1 MNIEEKIE
9 LPLLVVRNV
18 VIFPYMVIPLN
29 VGREFSVRA
38 VEESLKRN
46 SEIAIFTQKKIEKD
60 EMKKDDIYEFGVLT
74 NILKMVRFPDG
85 TLRILVE
92 AIKRIELKDFKIDE
106 KTKMSKGEVVVLNEI
121 GNQKDKD
128 KEEEALYKIVKN
140 KFETCL
146 SRGLTV
152 TPEII
157 SPTIDVELPGRLSDI
172 ITAQLDINLEEKY
185 NALKELDVKKRLELT
200 IENLNKELDVLEIKN
215 KIQDKIK
222 KGMDE
227 TQKEFFLREQLKA
240 IEEELGIQVENDEE
254 VERYK
259 NEFNKRK
266 FPNNVKKL
274 AEKEIDRLS
283 RLPLDSS
290 EAGVI
295 RSYLDFIIELPW
307 KDVSKGKLDV
317 KKAKE
322 ILDETHYGLKDVKER
337 ILEYL
342 SVKKISKE
350 LKTPILCLVGPPGV
364 GKTSIGKAIAEAMSR
379 KFIRI
384 SLGGVRDEAEIRGH
398 RRTYVGALPGRIL
411 TGIKQSGKS
420 NPVFM
425 LDEIDKLGY
434 DFRGDP
440 SSAMLEVLDPEQN
453 IDFVDHYLEMGYDLS
468 KVFFITTA
476 NRLDTIPAPLRDRM
490 EIIRIPGYSLNEK
503 AIIAEKYLIPRQ
515 KKQNGIEK
523 YEIVIEKM
531 ALEKLILNYTREAG
545 VRNLEREIGKVFR
558 KIVKKIVMGEE
569 YPEVV
574 NENEIEKLL
583 GIPKYEM
590 SDTEDIHDI
599 GVVTGLAWTEF
610 GGDVLNIEVNLVPG
624 HGELILTGKLGDV
637 MKESAR
643 IALTYIRSKIDNYN
657 GDKEYYKN
665 YDLHIHVPEGAVPKD
680 GPSAGI
686 TLTTAIASKLLNKP
700 ISNKIAMTG
709 EITLTGRILPIGGL
723 KEKLLAAKLRGIKKV
738 FVPKKNEKDLI
749 EIDEEIKSG
758 IEIKFVNYAEE
769 VFEELQLQ
777 QG

>member
-29 VGREFSVRA
+29 VGRNFSVRG
-38 VEESLKRN
+38 VEEALKRN
-46 SEIAIFTQKKIEKD
+46 SEIAIFMQKKIEKD
-60 EMKKDDIYEFGVLT
+60 EIKKEDIYKFGVLT

-92 AIKRIELKDFKIDE
+92 AIKRIELKEFEIDE
-106 KTKMSKGEVVVLNEI
+106 KTKMSKGEVIVLNEI
-121 GNQKDKD
+121 GNKED
-128 KEEEALYKIVKN
+128 KEEAALYKIVKN

-157 SPTIDVELPGRLSDI
+157 SPTIDVELPGRLADI

-185 NALKELDVKKRLELT
+185 NALKELNVKKRLELT

-240 IEEELGIQVENDEE
+240 IEEELGIQVENNEE

-259 NEFNKRK
+259 KEFDKRK
-266 FPNNVKKL
+266 FPKNVKTLSK
-274 AEKEIDRLS
+274 KEIDRLS

-317 KKAKE
+317 KMAKQT
-322 ILDETHYGLKDVKER
+322 LDETHYGLKDVKER

-384 SLGGVRDEAEIRGH
+384 SLGGIRDEAEIRGH

-411 TGIKQSGKS
+411 TGIKQAKKS

-453 IDFVDHYLEMGYDLS
+453 IDFVDHYLEIGYDLS

-490 EIIRIPGYSLNEK
+490 EIIRIPGYALNEK
-503 AIIAEKYLIPRQ
+503 TIIAEKYLIPRQ

-523 YEIVIEKM
+523 YEIVIEKK

-558 KIVKKIVMGEE
+558 KIVKKIVMGDE
-569 YPEVV
+569 YPKIIDEK
-574 NENEIEKLL
+574 EIEKLL

-643 IALTYIRSKIDNYN
+643 IALTYIRSIIDNYN

-738 FVPKKNEKDLI
+738 FIPRKNEKDLI
-749 EIDEEIKSG
+749 EIDEEIKGG
-758 IEIKFVNYAEE
+758 IDIKFVNYAEE

-777 QG
+777 QV